1 MMRTTN
7 HGAAGPA
14 AAEPGRAA
22 GEPPPGLGGDLLRG
36 ADAIAEFLFGDP
48 GQRRKVYY
56 LVGEARVRLPHF
68 KLGAMICARR
78 STLLRWIED
87 RENQGAGDA

>member
-7 HGAAGPA
+7 HAPAGPA
-14 AAEPGRAA
+14 AAAPGRGA
-22 GEPPPGLGGDLLRG
+22 GGPPPGLGGDLLRG

-48 GQRRKVYY
+48 GQRRRVYY